1 MHFIT
6 TEVSS
11 LQMYSCKFVWF
22 FEKAAEQRKTEV
34 RDGLV
39 IPYTQAIRNV
49 IAMLQQTLV
58 YIISS

>member
-1 MHFIT
+1 MQVFC
-6 TEVSS
+6 
-11 LQMYSCKFVWF
+11 L

-34 RDGLV
+34 GDGLV